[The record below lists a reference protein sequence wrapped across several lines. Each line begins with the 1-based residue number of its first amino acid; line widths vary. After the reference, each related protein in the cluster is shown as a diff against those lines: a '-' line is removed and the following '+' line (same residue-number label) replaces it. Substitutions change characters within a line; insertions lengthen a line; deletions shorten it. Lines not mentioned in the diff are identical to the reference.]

1 MEPPD
6 LYKAM
11 LLLLARAY
19 DYGLKTE
26 DVLELTNGDRVLAL
40 ECVLGILE
48 EGETYSLELRQRS
61 RPTEGKVRA
70 GRGLGR

>member
-1 MEPPD
+1 
-6 LYKAM
+6 M

-48 EGETYSLELRQRS
+48 EGETYSLELRQRN
-61 RPTEGKVRA
+61 RPTEGKVRGTGHA
-70 GRGLGR
+70 LT